1 MHRDT
6 TLHFFTYICTRK
18 PENWFIPK
26 FLTWHI
32 NSVPKSLTMKR
43 LLATIALLLVVA
55 VSTAQVTTSSIQGV
69 VTSND
74 KPLAGATIVAR
85 HEPSGT
91 TYGTTSNAKG
101 FYSLS
106 AMRIGGPYTIT
117 FSYIGYEELVISEA
131 QLGLGTNEHFDA
143 SLSVSETEI
152 EDIIIMG
159 QTVRKEYSVDNYD
172 RKYYGRSRM
181 ETIPTIDRSIYD
193 LTHILSSAVSPAS
206 GGIVLAGQ
214 SNRYN
219 AFSIDGSPSADIYG
233 LGTTG
238 MTGSL
243 TRANPI
249 PMDALEA
256 VTITTSSVDVR
267 ESGFTGG
274 GINAV
279 TRSGDNNFRASA
291 YTYYNNEHFW
301 GTTPGADI
309 ANRTKLSEQ
318 MTSIYG
324 VTLSGPII
332 ENKLHF
338 FLSGE
343 FNRGLTPSSNHPGSP
358 NAALTLDEARQISEQ
373 YKELTGYDGGGYGEH
388 NISEITGSAVA
399 RLDWNINTDN
409 HLSLR
414 YNMLHADADAG
425 SNTAQS
431 FYFTGS
437 EYTNINRTHSVVA
450 ELNTSK
456 EWGSNGL
463 RIGYTRLEDGRL
475 TPESLPAVIINGLGE
490 RQNGSATIGTNP
502 YSGCNMLKQDV
513 FIFGDNLTLNRG
525 NHNITIGTANEVY
538 RADNLY
544 LANAR
549 GTYTYASLD
558 DFLADNATQYAYG
571 YFASGEKNPP
581 MTTGQFAA
589 YAQDKAY
596 FTGLEVTY
604 GLRLDIPVM
613 FDTPVANEG
622 FNASSFAKHGT
633 MTGEIPRAQIL
644 LSPRAG
650 IVWDPTGNGG
660 IRLYANAGI
669 YTGRIPFVWL
679 SNCYQNTGLRSV
691 GVTVNN
697 PAETPDF
704 SLNPESVGIASNPSI
719 DLVTN
724 NFRYPQV
731 FRVSAGGSYTLFS
744 RLRLGI
750 DADYTKGINNIFV
763 ENLVAEDNGKR
774 LFVGGDKGQTSATYY
789 DSTTS
794 EYSAV
799 YRLSNT
805 QKGYSWSVTGRAE
818 YYFKYITGL
827 EASVAYTYS
836 QSKSINDG
844 VSAQASSNWG
854 RNYSVDSNS
863 PVLSNSLYEFPHKV
877 VASLSYSRRYG
888 SHGTNVMLLY
898 NGNSGEHYSLT
909 YAKGKV
915 DVNGDSYRGNS
926 LIYIPTEAEMPTML
940 WADETS
946 AAAFNDYIKADS
958 YLSTHRGKFAERNSH
973 SLPFVHRLDLH
984 VAQSFYF
991 KNSTHKDSRVE
1002 LSLDVVNLTNLLSRS
1017 WGLVYRTS
1025 NWTLSPVT
1033 VTELREVNGGY
1044 RPVYKFNGAS
1054 YTLDNIASR
1063 WHMQLGLR
1071 VVF

>member
-1 MHRDT
+1 
-6 TLHFFTYICTRK
+6 
-18 PENWFIPK
+18 
-26 FLTWHI
+26 
-32 NSVPKSLTMKR
+32 MKR

-74 KPLAGATIVAR
+74 NPLPGAAIVAL

-91 TYGTTSNAKG
+91 IYGT
-101 FYSLS
+101 S
-106 AMRIGGPYTIT
+106 ANSEGHYAINGMRVGGPYTIT
-117 FSYIGYEELVISEA
+117 VSFLGHEDVVYADITL
-131 QLGLGTNEHFDA
+131 QLGVSERFDA
-143 SLSVSETEI
+143 SLQECYTDI
-152 EDIIIMG
+152 EEVLINA
-159 QTVRKEYSVDNYD
+159 QTVPKEQSARNYD
-172 RKYYGRSRM
+172 RKYYGRNRM

-193 LTHILSSAVSPAS
+193 LTNILSSAVSPAS

-279 TRSGDNNFRASA
+279 TRSGDNKFRGSA

-309 ANRTKLSEQ
+309 ANRTKLTEQ

-324 VTLSGPII
+324 VTLSGPIVKG
-332 ENKLHF
+332 KLHF
-338 FLSGE
+338 FLAGE
-343 FNRGLTPSSNHPGSP
+343 FNRGLTPSSNYPGSGTS
-358 NAALTLDEARQISEQ
+358 ALTIDEARRISERYYQ
-373 YKELTGYDGGGYGEH
+373 LTGYDGGGYGEH

-437 EYTNINRTHSVVA
+437 EYTNINRTHSLVA

-456 EWGSNGL
+456 EWGSNSL
-463 RIGYTRLEDGRL
+463 RVGYTRLEDGRL

-513 FIFGDNLTLNRG
+513 FIFGDDLSFIRG
-525 NHNITIGTANEVY
+525 NHSITVGTANEVY

-549 GTYTYASLD
+549 GTYTYASLE
-558 DFLADNATQYAYG
+558 DFLADNATQYTYG
-571 YFASGEKNPP
+571 YFASGKKNPP
-581 MTTGQFAA
+581 MTTGQFAL
-589 YAQDKAY
+589 YAQDKFY
-596 FTGLEVTY
+596 IDSVGGLDITY
-604 GLRLDIPVM
+604 GLRIDIPVM
-613 FDTPVANEG
+613 FDTPVANDS
-622 FNASSFAKHGT
+622 FNSGYFAKHGT
-633 MTGEIPRAQIL
+633 MTGEIPRTQIL
-644 LSPRAG
+644 LSPRVG
-650 IVWDPTGNGG
+650 FVWDPSRMG
-660 IRLYANAGI
+660 IFRLYANAGI

-704 SLNPESVGIASNPSI
+704 SLNPESVGIKSNPSI
-719 DLVTN
+719 DLVTS

-774 LFVGGDKGQTSATYY
+774 LVVGGEGNDMSATYY
-789 DSTTS
+789 DSKTS
-794 EYSAV
+794 DYSAV

-818 YYFKYITGL
+818 YTYNGF
-827 EASVAYTYS
+827 EATASYTYS
-836 QSKSINDG
+836 QSKSVNDG
-844 VSAQASSNWG
+844 ISAQASSNWG
-854 RNYSVDSNS
+854 RNYAVNSNS
-863 PVLSNSLYEFPHKV
+863 PELTNSLYEFPHKI

-888 SHGTNVMLLY
+888 LFGTNVMLLY
-898 NGNSGEHYSLT
+898 NGYSGEHYSLT

-926 LIYIPTEAEMPTML
+926 LIYIPREEEMSTML

-946 AAAFNDYIKADS
+946 QAAYNDYIEADK
-958 YLSTHRGKFAERNSH
+958 YLSSHRGKFAERNSH

-984 VAQSFYF
+984 FAQSFYF
-991 KNSTHKDSRVE
+991 SKHDSRRVE
-1002 LSLDVVNLTNLLSRS
+1002 LSLDVLNLSNLLSRS

-1033 VTELREVNGGY
+1033 VTELREADGVY
-1044 RPVYKFNGAS
+1044 TPVYKFNGAA
-1054 YTLDNIASR
+1054 YTLDDIASR
-1063 WHMQLGLR
+1063 WHMQIGIKI
-1071 VVF
+1071 VF

>member
-1 MHRDT
+1 
-6 TLHFFTYICTRK
+6 
-18 PENWFIPK
+18 
-26 FLTWHI
+26 
-32 NSVPKSLTMKR
+32 MKR

-74 KPLAGATIVAR
+74 NPLPGAAIVAL

-91 TYGTTSNAKG
+91 IYGTTANSEGHYAING
-101 FYSLS
+101 
-106 AMRIGGPYTIT
+106 MRVGGPYTIT
-117 FSYIGYEELVISEA
+117 ITYIGYEDLIYHDVEL
-131 QLGLGTNEHFDA
+131 QLGTTGRFDA
-143 SLSVSETEI
+143 PLNLTTEEI

-159 QTVRKEYSVDNYD
+159 QWVLKEHSVRNYD
-172 RKYYGRSRM
+172 RKYYGRDRM

-193 LTHILSSAVSPAS
+193 LTNILSSAVSPTS

-249 PMDALEA
+249 PMDALQA

-279 TRSGDNNFRASA
+279 TRSGDNKFRGSV

-309 ANRTKLSEQ
+309 ANRTKLTEQ

-332 ENKLHF
+332 KNKLHF
-338 FLSGE
+338 FVAGE
-343 FNRGLTPSSNHPGSP
+343 FNRGLTPSSNYPGSGTS
-358 NAALTLDEARQISEQ
+358 ALTLDEARRISERYYQ
-373 YKELTGYDGGGYGEH
+373 LTGYDGGGYGEH

-399 RLDWNINTDN
+399 RLDWNINRDN

-437 EYTNINRTHSVVA
+437 EYTNINRTHSFVA

-456 EWGSNGL
+456 EWGSNSL
-463 RIGYTRLEDGRL
+463 RVGYTRLEDGRL

-513 FIFGDNLTLNRG
+513 FIFGDDLSFIRG
-525 NHNITIGTANEVY
+525 NHSITVGTANEIY

-549 GTYTYASLD
+549 GTYTYASLE
-558 DFLADNATQYAYG
+558 DFLADNATLYTYG
-571 YFASGEKNPP
+571 YFASGKKNPP
-581 MTTGQFAA
+581 MTTGQFAL
-589 YAQDKAY
+589 YAQDKFY
-596 FTGLEVTY
+596 IDSVGGLDITY
-604 GLRLDIPVM
+604 GLRIDIPVM
-613 FDTPVANEG
+613 FDTPVANDS
-622 FNASSFAKHGT
+622 FNSGYFAKHGT

-644 LSPRAG
+644 LSPRVG
-650 IVWDPTGNGG
+650 FVWDPSRMG
-660 IRLYANAGI
+660 IFRLYANAGI

-704 SLNPESVGIASNPSI
+704 SLNPESVGIKSNPSI
-719 DLVTN
+719 DLVSS

-731 FRVSAGGSYTLFS
+731 FRISVGGTRTLFG
-744 RLRLGI
+744 RLRLGF
-750 DADYTKGINNIFV
+750 DADYTKGLNNIFV

-774 LFVGGDKGQTSATYY
+774 LVVGGEGNDMSATYY
-789 DSTTS
+789 DSKTS
-794 EYSAV
+794 DYSAV

-818 YYFKYITGL
+818 YTYNGF
-827 EASVAYTYS
+827 EATASYTYS
-836 QSKSINDG
+836 QSKSVNDG
-844 VSAQASSNWG
+844 ISAQASSNWG
-854 RNYSVDSNS
+854 RNYAVNSNS
-863 PVLSNSLYEFPHKV
+863 PELTNSLYEFPHKV

-888 SHGTNVMLLY
+888 LFGTNVMLLY
-898 NGNSGEHYSLT
+898 NGYSGEHYSLT

-926 LIYIPTEAEMPTML
+926 LIYIPREEEMSTML

-946 AAAFNDYIKADS
+946 QAAFNDYIEADK
-958 YLSTHRGKFAERNSH
+958 YLSSHRGKFAERNSH

-984 VAQSFYF
+984 FAQSFYF
-991 KNSTHKDSRVE
+991 SKHDSRRVE
-1002 LSLDVVNLTNLLSRS
+1002 LSLDVINLSNLISRS

-1033 VTELREVNGGY
+1033 VTELREADGVY
-1044 RPVYKFNGAS
+1044 KPVYKFNGAA
-1054 YTLDNIASR
+1054 YTLDDIASR
-1063 WHMQLGLR
+1063 WHMQIGIKI
-1071 VVF
+1071 VF

>member
-1 MHRDT
+1 
-6 TLHFFTYICTRK
+6 
-18 PENWFIPK
+18 
-26 FLTWHI
+26 
-32 NSVPKSLTMKR
+32 MKR

-69 VTSND
+69 VTFND
-74 KPLAGATIVAR
+74 NPLPSAAIVAR

-91 TYGTTSNAKG
+91 IYGTTSNDKG
-101 FYSLS
+101 FYSIN
-106 AMRIGGPYTIT
+106 AMRVGGPYTIT
-117 FSYIGYEELVISEA
+117 ISFLGYEDFIYHDVEL
-131 QLGLGTNEHFDA
+131 QLGTTGRFDA
-143 SLSVSETEI
+143 PLNLATEEI

-159 QTVRKEYSVDNYD
+159 QWVPKEHSALNYD
-172 RKYYGRSRM
+172 RKYYGRNRM

-193 LTHILSSAVSPAS
+193 LTNILSSAVSPAS

-279 TRSGDNNFRASA
+279 TRSGDNKFRGSA

-332 ENKLHF
+332 KNKLHF
-338 FLSGE
+338 FISGE
-343 FNRGLTPSSNHPGSP
+343 FNRGLTPSSNHPGSGTS
-358 NAALTLDEARQISEQ
+358 ALTLDEARKISERYYQ
-373 YKELTGYDGGGYGEH
+373 LTGYDGGGYGEH
-388 NISEITGSAVA
+388 NILELTGSAVA
-399 RLDWNINTDN
+399 RLDWNIDDDN

-456 EWGSNGL
+456 EWGTNSL
-463 RIGYTRLEDGRL
+463 RLGYTRLEDGRL

-513 FIFGDNLTLNRG
+513 FIFGDNMSFIRG
-525 NHNITIGTANEVY
+525 KHSITVGTANEVY

-549 GTYTYASLD
+549 GTYTYASLE
-558 DFLADNATQYAYG
+558 DFLADNATQYTYG
-571 YFASGEKNPP
+571 YFASGKKNPP
-581 MTTGQFAA
+581 MTTGQFAV
-589 YAQDKAY
+589 YTQDKFY
-596 FTGLEVTY
+596 FDHICGLDITY
-604 GLRLDIPVM
+604 GLRIDIPVM

-622 FNASSFAKHGT
+622 FNSGYLAKHGT
-633 MTGEIPRAQIL
+633 MTGDIPRTQIL
-644 LSPRAG
+644 LSPRVG
-650 IVWDPTGNGG
+650 IVWDPSSRG
-660 IRLYANAGI
+660 IMRLYANAGI

-704 SLNPESVGIASNPSI
+704 SLNPESVGIKSNPSI
-719 DLVTN
+719 DLVSS

-731 FRVSAGGSYTLFS
+731 FRISVGGTRTLFG
-744 RLRLGI
+744 RLRLGF
-750 DADYTKGINNIFV
+750 DADYTKGLNNIFV

-774 LFVGGDKGQTSATYY
+774 LVVGGEGNDMSATYY
-789 DSTTS
+789 DSKTS
-794 EYSAV
+794 DYSAV

-805 QKGYSWSVTGRAE
+805 QRGYSWSVTGRAE
-818 YYFKYITGL
+818 YTYNGF
-827 EASVAYTYS
+827 EATASYTYS
-836 QSKSINDG
+836 QSKSVNDG
-844 VSAQASSNWG
+844 ISAQASSNWG
-854 RNYSVDSNS
+854 RNYAVDSNS

-888 SHGTNVMLLY
+888 LFGTNVMLLY
-898 NGNSGEHYSLT
+898 NGYSGEHYSLT

-926 LIYIPTEAEMPTML
+926 LIYIPREDEMSTML

-946 AAAFNDYIKADS
+946 QTAFNDYIEADK
-958 YLSTHRGKFAERNSH
+958 YLSSHRGKFAERNSH

-984 VAQSFYF
+984 FAQSFYF
-991 KNSTHKDSRVE
+991 SKHDSRRVE
-1002 LSLDVVNLTNLLSRS
+1002 LSLDVLNLSNLISRS

-1033 VTELREVNGGY
+1033 VTELREADGGY

-1063 WHMQLGLR
+1063 WHMQLGIK

>member
-1 MHRDT
+1 
-6 TLHFFTYICTRK
+6 
-18 PENWFIPK
+18 
-26 FLTWHI
+26 
-32 NSVPKSLTMKR
+32 MKR

-74 KPLAGATIVAR
+74 NPLPGAAIVAL

-91 TYGTTSNAKG
+91 IYGTSSNSEGHYAING
-101 FYSLS
+101 
-106 AMRIGGPYTIT
+106 MRVGGPYTIT
-117 FSYIGYEELVISEA
+117 FSYIGYEDLVYHDVEL
-131 QLGLGTNEHFDA
+131 QLGTTESFDA
-143 SLSVSETEI
+143 PLNYTTEEI

-159 QTVRKEYSVDNYD
+159 QGVLKEHSVRNYD
-172 RKYYGRSRM
+172 RKYYGRNKM

-193 LTHILSSAVSPAS
+193 LTHVMSSAVSPAS

-279 TRSGDNNFRASA
+279 TRSGDNTFRGSA
-291 YTYYNNEHFW
+291 YTYFNNEHFW
-301 GTTPGADI
+301 GTTPGDDVV
-309 ANRTKLSEQ
+309 NRTKLSEQ

-332 ENKLHF
+332 KNKLHF
-338 FLSGE
+338 FLAGE

-358 NAALTLDEARQISEQ
+358 NAALTLDEARQISER

-388 NISEITGSAVA
+388 NINEITGSAVA
-399 RLDWNINTDN
+399 RLDWNINNDN

-437 EYTNINRTHSVVA
+437 EYTNINRTHSLVA

-456 EWGSNGL
+456 DWGSNTL
-463 RIGYTRLEDGRL
+463 RAGYTRLEDGRL
-475 TPESLPAVIINGLGE
+475 TPESLPAVIINGLGN

-513 FIFGDNLTLNRG
+513 FIFGNDLSIIRN
-525 NHNITIGTANEVY
+525 NHNITIGTANEIY

-581 MTTGQFAA
+581 MTTGQFAL
-589 YAQDKAY
+589 YAQDKIYSNNVA
-596 FTGLEVTY
+596 GLEITY

-613 FDTPVANEG
+613 FDTPVANEV
-622 FNASSFAKHGT
+622 FNSSDFAVHGT
-633 MTGEIPRAQIL
+633 RTGDIPRAQL
-644 LSPRAG
+644 LFSPRMG
-650 IVWDPTGNGG
+650 IVWDPTNYGAM
-660 IRLYANAGI
+660 RLYANAGI

-691 GVTVNN
+691 GVTVTN

-731 FRVSAGGSYTLFS
+731 FRLSVGGSYGFGS
-744 RLRLGI
+744 LRLGI

-763 ENLVAEDNGKR
+763 ENLVAQDNGKR
-774 LFVGGDKGQTSATYY
+774 LYVGGENSQTSATYY
-789 DSTTS
+789 DSTTKD
-794 EYSAV
+794 YSAV

-805 QKGYSWSVTGRAE
+805 QKGYSWSLTARAE
-818 YYFKYITGL
+818 YAFKCISGL
-827 EASVAYTYS
+827 EVSAAYTYS

-854 RNYSVDSNS
+854 RNYAVDSNS
-863 PVLSNSLYEFPHKV
+863 PVLTNSLYEFPHKV
-877 VASLSYSRRYG
+877 VATLSYSRRYG
-888 SHGTNVMLLY
+888 LFGTNAMLLY

-926 LIYIPTEAEMPTML
+926 LIYIPTESEMSTML
-940 WADETS
+940 WADDTS
-946 AAAFNDYIKADS
+946 ASAFNDYIESDK
-958 YLSTHRGKFAERNSH
+958 YLQMNRGKFAERNSH

-984 VAQSFYF
+984 FAQSFYF
-991 KNSTHKDSRVE
+991 SKSSSRRVD
-1002 LSLDVVNLTNLLSRS
+1002 LSLDVANLTNLLNRS

-1033 VTELREVNGGY
+1033 VTELREVEGGY

-1063 WHMQLGLR
+1063 WHMQIGIK